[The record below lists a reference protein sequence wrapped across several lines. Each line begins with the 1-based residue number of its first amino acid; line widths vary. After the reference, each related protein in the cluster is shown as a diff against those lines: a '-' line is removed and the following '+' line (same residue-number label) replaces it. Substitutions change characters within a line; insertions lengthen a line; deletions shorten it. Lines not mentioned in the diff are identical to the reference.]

1 MKYLL
6 LFLMTFLLDFASSQ
20 SIGLQTISSSGGTN
34 SGGQLHWTTGETV
47 IYGNQTLTQGFH
59 QGKLII
65 TAVDDLHNGYE
76 FIAYPNPSQ
85 KGFFIKSAKIDNVD
99 IVLYDLNG
107 KILKQKMGIDLPDF
121 IDISRFQTGIY
132 FVRIKK
138 DKQLLKTFKIEKIK

>member
-1 MKYLL
+1 
-6 LFLMTFLLDFASSQ
+6 MTFVLDFALSQ
-20 SIGLQTISSSGGTN
+20 SISLQTISSSGGAN

-65 TAVDDLHNGYE
+65 TAVDDLENNYE

-85 KGFFIKSAKIDNVD
+85 KGFFIKSELTDKVD

-107 KILKQKMGIDLPDF
+107 KILKQITGIELPVF
-121 IDISRFQTGIY
+121 IDISRYHSGIY

-138 DKQLLKTFKIEKIK
+138 DKQLLKTFKIEKM